1 MGSYL
6 PDKVYTVC
14 MNQLGTEYK
23 QLTIDNEMRPKANQT
38 VKLGSQNRVF
48 LVVLDKKL
56 TADFKCKSGW
66 SSGAGTVAFGA
77 GIAVGMAATV
87 GVGIA
92 AGLTVAAAVAVIP
105 VAGWIVGGAIAIG
118 CLIWGAVQMMQS
130 PTCSEMIGYEE
141 SKWVMHHQTVR
152 FDSQNVSIKEKHLA
166 LVKNSKLVCKEPGG
180 VLLPF
185 ISETLA
191 AQAAKAI
198 GENNQTE
205 MKWGVAA
212 GFISG
217 FMLGNGFGWGAL
229 GQYVVWMG
237 IGHYALNPAA
247 NWFGDTTG
255 AALGNE
261 TYDEIKENAYQ
272 DPEWWEDPTENAATI
287 NPNDE
292 YNAPDDIN
300 DIKNLTDIRDNL
312 IKNKGNANHI
322 AQINAA
328 LERANANGGSLSARN
343 NPEMKAVLAK
353 IKAGEFGEEVRRI
366 YTNSRGT
373 MGGMNTTANA
383 QEAIDSKQSN
393 IRANNRANLATG
405 AKAIGG
411 AIQILQ
417 PFVCAYYGERAV
429 RLAAEIFDQ
438 DATNSVSVIS
448 KDY

>member
-23 QLTIDNEMRPKANQT
+23 QLTIDNELRPITNQT

-56 TADFKCKSGW
+56 TDDFKCKSGW

-77 GIAVGMAATV
+77 GVAVGMAATV
-87 GVGIA
+87 GLGIA

-130 PTCSEMIGYEE
+130 PTCSQMIGYEE

-152 FDSQNVSIKEKHLA
+152 FDSQNVKLKKKHLA

-185 ISETLA
+185 ISEALA

-198 GENNQTE
+198 GENNQSE
-205 MKWGVAA
+205 MKWGIAA
-212 GFISG
+212 GAISG
-217 FMLGNGFGWGAL
+217 FMLGSGFGWAAL
-229 GQYVVWMG
+229 GQYAVWMG
-237 IGHYALNPAA
+237 IGHYALNPLA
-247 NWFGDTTG
+247 NKFGDATG
-255 AALGNE
+255 SILGNE
-261 TYDEIKENAYQ
+261 TYDEIKDVAYQ
-272 DPEWWEDPTENAATI
+272 DPEWWENPVENAKSI

-292 YNAPDDIN
+292 YNLPDDYN
-300 DIKNLTDIRDNL
+300 DIKNLSEIRDNM
-312 IKNKGNANHI
+312 IKNKANANDI
-322 AQINAA
+322 AKINTA
-328 LERANANGGSLSARN
+328 LEKANANGGTLSSKN
-343 NPEMKAVLAK
+343 NPEMKEILAK
-353 IKAGEFGEEVRRI
+353 IKAGEFGEEVKRI
-366 YTNSRGT
+366 YTNRKGN
-373 MGGMNTTANA
+373 MAGMNTSANA
-383 QEAIDSKQSN
+383 NKAINSKL
-393 IRANNRANLATG
+393 ANNKSNNRTNFKTG

-417 PFVCAYYGERAV
+417 PFICAYFGERAV

-438 DATNSVSVIS
+438 DTMNSVSVNA